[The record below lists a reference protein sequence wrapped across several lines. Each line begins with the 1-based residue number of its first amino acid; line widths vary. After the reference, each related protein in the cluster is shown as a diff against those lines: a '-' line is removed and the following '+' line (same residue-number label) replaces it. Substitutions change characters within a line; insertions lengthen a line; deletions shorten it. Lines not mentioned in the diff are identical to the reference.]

1 MGLFN
6 SGSTVIAGVLHR
18 LGVNIGAPFWGSFYE
33 PLDLRNELIQWWNEP
48 QIREVVKQENR
59 VRLLKA
65 WLQLHSNGGD
75 APIGAKHPLL
85 CLCGNDLIKAWGK
98 DIHFIWAY
106 RPLDES
112 IERLKI
118 RRWYSNHD
126 AEAMQSILWH
136 ASNSFINEVEH
147 LKVEYSEMCG
157 HKHREINRI
166 VEYLGLEPSHAQL
179 EEAVEFIKMPR
190 RK

>member
-1 MGLFN
+1 MGP
-6 SGSTVIAGVLHR
+6 
-18 LGVNIGAPFWGSFYE
+18 PFWGSYYE

-48 QIREVVKQENR
+48 QIVEVVKQENR
-59 VRLLKA
+59 IQFLEA
-65 WLQLHSNGGD
+65 WLQFHSTNAVTATG
-75 APIGAKHPLL
+75 IKHPLL

-106 RPLDES
+106 RPLEES
-112 IERLKI
+112 IERLKS
-118 RRWYSNHD
+118 RRWYSDHD
-126 AEAMQSILWH
+126 AEAMQNSLWH
-136 ASNSFINEVEH
+136 AGSNFFNEVKH

-179 EEAVEFIKMPR
+179 EEAIEFIKMPR